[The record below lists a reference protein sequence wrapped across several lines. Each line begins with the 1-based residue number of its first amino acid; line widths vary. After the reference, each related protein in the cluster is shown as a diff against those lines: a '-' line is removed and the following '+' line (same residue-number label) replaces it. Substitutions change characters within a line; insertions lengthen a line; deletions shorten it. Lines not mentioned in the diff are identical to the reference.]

1 MNQLGIL
8 LQKELRELLTPALFI
23 PLILTVG
30 IFYGIGQLSSVE
42 SKRVA
47 ETPTS
52 VRLIDH
58 DQSELSN
65 SVRGALTQLNIQI
78 DEVTPDTPIEEAVS
92 AAQAQSAVA
101 VIVIPPGFNSV
112 LTNNEPYSLSIY
124 QILRSFSATS
134 TSTTSKI
141 TAATELVNQ
150 LVSDQLISARGN
162 LDPQF
167 AKHPIQVIEHVVVN
181 ERFAAVSSQQM
192 YGYIQ
197 SQIFFIPL
205 IVFIVITFASQMI
218 ATSIASEKENKTL
231 ESLLSAPVSRQAIV
245 LAKLLAAG
253 ILALVFAL
261 VYMIGFSSYL
271 NGLTGGGLSAGITDA
286 ATQAAATLG
295 LTFTTTQ
302 YAILGVTL
310 FLGIIN
316 ALAMALILGAFAE
329 DVKGIQAV
337 VTPLMVLLLIPYLLI
352 SFFDIQ
358 TLSTPVKWLIYAIP
372 FSHPFLAP
380 QQLIFNQLT
389 HVWAGIAYQVVIF
402 ACLVGVAARIFSTD
416 AIMTLKLNF
425 GKKRR

>member
-358 TLSTPVKWLIYAIP
+358 TLSNPVKWLIYAIP

>member
-78 DEVTPDTPIEEAVS
+78 DEVTPDTPIEEAIS

>member
-1 MNQLGIL
+1 MRQLGIL
-8 LQKELRELLTPALFI
+8 LNKELRELLTPALFV

-52 VRLIDH
+52 VSLVDH
-58 DQSELSN
+58 DQSPLSDQ
-65 SVRGALTQLNIQI
+65 VADTVAGLGVQLRVLESSLSI
-78 DEVTPDTPIEEAVS
+78 DDVLATARRESDT
-92 AAQAQSAVA
+92 A
-101 VIVIPPGFNSV
+101 VIVIPAGFGTV
-112 LTNNEPYSLSIY
+112 LTGSQPQELQVY

-134 TSTTSKI
+134 TGNNAKI
-141 TAATELVNQ
+141 TAITELVNQ
-150 LVSDQLISARGN
+150 MVSDQLIATRGA
-162 LDPQF
+162 LDPVF
-167 AKHPIQVIEHVVVN
+167 AKQPVRVTEHVVVN
-181 ERFAAVSSQQM
+181 ERFAAVSTEQM

-205 IVFIVITFASQMI
+205 IIFIVITFASQMI

-245 LAKLLAAG
+245 IAKLLAAG
-253 ILALVFAL
+253 ILALLFAL
-261 VYMIGFSSYL
+261 VYMVGFTSYL
-271 NGLTGGGLSAGITDA
+271 NGLTGDGLTAGVTDVA
-286 ATQAAATLG
+286 ATAAETLG
-295 LTFTTTQ
+295 LAFTTSQ
-302 YAILGVTL
+302 YIILGISL

-352 SFFDIQ
+352 SFFDIA
-358 TLSTPVKWLIYAIP
+358 TLSMPIKWLVYTIP

-380 QQLIFNQLT
+380 QQLIFGQYT
-389 HVWAGIAYQVVIF
+389 QVWAGIGYQILIF
-402 ACLVGVAARIFSTD
+402 FGLVMVAARIFSTD

>member
-78 DEVTPDTPIEEAVS
+78 DEVTPDTPIEEAIS

-358 TLSTPVKWLIYAIP
+358 TLSNPVKWLIYAIP